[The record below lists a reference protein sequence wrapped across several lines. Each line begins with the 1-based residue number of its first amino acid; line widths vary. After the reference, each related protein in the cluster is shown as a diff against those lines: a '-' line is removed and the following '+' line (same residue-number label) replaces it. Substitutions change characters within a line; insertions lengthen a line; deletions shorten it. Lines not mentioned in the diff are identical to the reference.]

1 MKNEKWYH
9 IFAYFIKQNI
19 AVILFFAA
27 SLGIF
32 ALIFL
37 LYRLQTEAFLYAF
50 ALCLLLAAFV
60 ISIKFYQYYKRHKEY
75 ASALKNAR
83 LMSDSILEPASLA
96 EADARK
102 LLDALK
108 SELETALDSIEN
120 ERRES
125 MDFYATW
132 VHQIK
137 TPISSMRMIL
147 EAEDTDEHRELL
159 AELFRIE
166 QYAEMVLTYLRLGGD
181 TSDYVFKKY
190 DIDDIIRQAVRK
202 YAPLFI
208 RRKIKLEYK
217 SVHAEVITDEKW
229 LLFIIE
235 QILSNSIKYTFKGS
249 VTISFTPEEM
259 LKISDTG
266 IGIAS
271 EDLPRIFEK
280 GFTGYNGRADKKS
293 TGLGLYLCRTAADK
307 LGHKIYAESVV
318 GEGTTISIDLHKEQF
333 VIE

>member
-1 MKNEKWYH
+1 
-9 IFAYFIKQNI
+9 
-19 AVILFFAA
+19 V
-27 SLGIF
+27 
-32 ALIFL
+32 
-37 LYRLQTEAFLYAF
+37 
-50 ALCLLLAAFV
+50 
-60 ISIKFYQYYKRHKEY
+60 
-75 ASALKNAR
+75 SALKNAR
-83 LMSDSILEPASLA
+83 LMSDSLAEPASLA
-96 EADARK
+96 EEDARR
-102 LLDALK
+102 LLTSLK
-108 SELETALDSIEN
+108 SELENALDIMEN

-137 TPISSMRMIL
+137 TPISAMRMIL
-147 EAEDTDEHRELL
+147 EAEDSDEHRELL

-208 RRKIKLEYK
+208 RRRIKLEYK
-217 SVHAEVITDEKW
+217 SVHAEIITDEKW

-235 QILSNSIKYTFKGS
+235 QLLSNSIKYTFEGS
-249 VTISFTPEEM
+249 VTISFTQNEM